1 MNLTCV
7 RASRSGATVNIEHPV
22 GVRPRQNSPLF
33 SLRFEGRISIPMS
46 GRESEKRRRRK
57 GEGGGREMWRKKR
70 ERGEREMRYKE
81 REPCVK
87 ELQVPE
93 TVNSFVAFKTAE

>member
-1 MNLTCV
+1 MQLLRKLNLTCV

-70 ERGEREMRYKE
+70 ERGEGNEVQRKRTMCE
-81 REPCVK
+81 R
-87 ELQVPE
+87 
-93 TVNSFVAFKTAE
+93 VAGT

>member
-1 MNLTCV
+1 MDLTCV

-57 GEGGGREMWRKKR
+57 GEGGGGGGDVE
-70 ERGEREMRYKE
+70 EEEREGRGKWGTKKE
-81 REPCVK
+81 
-87 ELQVPE
+87 
-93 TVNSFVAFKTAE
+93 NHA

>member
-1 MNLTCV
+1 MDLTCV

-57 GEGGGREMWRKKR
+57 GEGGGGRWGGRR
-70 ERGEREMRYKE
+70 ERGGRKVGYKE
-81 REPCVK
+81 REPCVRG
-87 ELQVPE
+87 LQVPE
-93 TVNSFVAFKTAE
+93 TVNGFVAFKTGE